1 MTAPA
6 VIVSGVGA
14 RSLTVFEI
22 NSSGYIAAAS
32 TSTVYEGVDA
42 TGLRS
47 LDITD
52 PQPRFITH
60 VGDDSPFALDILPPL
75 EAMTGQVVI
84 SKQNDTLDAVL
95 TGIKSFTVGEAKGF
109 AFGTNLRGFENTMGA
124 IIYQQ
129 GEVTDPTSAT
139 YGSRVWISKVFPRV
153 VFFPLE
159 SGFNGNPEARTYAL
173 RPGFVTEHLWGT
185 TLTTATEGVTRAQ
198 GFRFITQYKPK
209 LVGWIGDNT
218 EDEFL
223 FPTDAPA
230 VATGKIAVWL
240 DGVPRTTNITLA
252 TTGITFTTS
261 LPGVGVNITVLYEIA
276 NTAV

>member
-14 RSLTVFEI
+14 RSLTVFGL
-22 NSSGYIAAAS
+22 NSSGYIDA
-32 TSTVYEGVDA
+32 TSVSAIYEGIDA
-42 TGLRS
+42 SGLRS
-47 LDITD
+47 LELND

-60 VGDDSPFALDILPPL
+60 VGDDAPFALDILPPL
-75 EAMTGQVVI
+75 EAMTGQVVV
-84 SKQNDTLDAVL
+84 SKQNDTLDEAL

-129 GEVTDPTSAT
+129 GEVTDPSSAT
-139 YGSRVWISKVFPRV
+139 YGNRVWISKVFPRV

-159 SGFNGNPEARTYAL
+159 PGFNDNPETRTYAI
-173 RPGFVTEHLWGT
+173 RPGFATQHLWGT
-185 TLTTATEGVTRAQ
+185 ALSTATEGVTRAQ

-230 VATGKIAVWL
+230 AATGKIAVWL
-240 DGVPRTTNITLA
+240 NGVPRTTNITLA
-252 TTGITFTTS
+252 TTGITFTS
-261 LPGVGVNITVLYEIA
+261 AVPGAGVNITVLYETP
-276 NTAV
+276 NTSV